1 MARLIAMHDPNEHAV
16 IDAALDE
23 LRREYATLP
32 RCDPAAHQQ
41 WERDVGRWLLR
52 LHSEEDFARWV
63 VTLAAQM
70 HQVHGGVALEFCM
83 SFVAATA
90 ETVRGKVHAD

>member
-41 WERDVGRWLLR
+41 MGAGRW
-52 LHSEEDFARWV
+52 
-63 VTLAAQM
+63 TLAPPA
-70 HQVHGGVALEFCM
+70 AL
-83 SFVAATA
+83 
-90 ETVRGKVHAD
+90 